1 LLQCQSLHFLYI
13 FWWGM
18 NMMYKMQLIFFG
30 LLKLFLPWNFNCL
43 FTSSSDNY
51 FVISGHILQGKVFFN
66 WSANQLS
73 VTHQLSGPT
82 MLLALESQICVVIV
96 LRKEFNRT
104 MTCSRST
111 ELSCLCVK
119 PVGGT
124 KGQYL
129 NEILSKTDK
138 TWTWCCIIVSSHICW
153 INFEPGKV
161 SFLENNNKCFINF
174 IQKKKEFTYL
184 QYTPSVSTIILSGRT
199 YSSQNVRL
207 TPEKCPTNLSQHSLS
222 PTIWSDIVVGRES
235 GYLKICFTF
244 LEVNMSNILWSMRIC
259 KRTFSPVCRMSGY
272 VNTLVYF

>member
-1 LLQCQSLHFLYI
+1 
-13 FWWGM
+13 
-18 NMMYKMQLIFFG
+18 
-30 LLKLFLPWNFNCL
+30 
-43 FTSSSDNY
+43 
-51 FVISGHILQGKVFFN
+51 
-66 WSANQLS
+66 
-73 VTHQLSGPT
+73 

>member
-1 LLQCQSLHFLYI
+1 
-13 FWWGM
+13 
-18 NMMYKMQLIFFG
+18 
-30 LLKLFLPWNFNCL
+30 
-43 FTSSSDNY
+43 
-51 FVISGHILQGKVFFN
+51 
-66 WSANQLS
+66 
-73 VTHQLSGPT
+73 

-129 NEILSKTDK
+129 NEILSTTDK

-174 IQKKKEFTYL
+174 IQKKKNLPTYSTL
-184 QYTPSVSTIILSGRT
+184 QVYQLSYSQVGHIPPKMSDSLQRNVDKFESTLSKSDYLVGHRGRT
-199 YSSQNVRL
+199 WEWIFKDFIYISRGEHV
-207 TPEKCPTNLSQHSLS
+207 KHFV
-222 PTIWSDIVVGRES
+222 IDA
-235 GYLKICFTF
+235 YL
-244 LEVNMSNILWSMRIC
+244 
-259 KRTFSPVCRMSGY
+259 
-272 VNTLVYF
+272 